1 MPEAKRLKDGR
12 YQCQNC
18 PKRFH
23 AHPRSPVEPKFC
35 SNQCRKEFHYN
46 GGMSL
51 LKFKDVMVKIAD
63 ERILQLVRASSI
75 KAEHRPAIK
84 AEEARA

>member
-1 MPEAKRLKDGR
+1 MPEAKRLADGR

-51 LKFKDVMVKIAD
+51 AKFKDAMVKIAD
-63 ERILQLVRASSI
+63 ERILAMILSGALRSEYRK
-75 KAEHRPAIK
+75 KAEA
-84 AEEARA
+84 ATS

>member
-1 MPEAKRLKDGR
+1 MPEAKRLADGR

-18 PKRFH
+18 PKRFK

-51 LKFKDVMVKIAD
+51 AKFEDVMVKIAD
-63 ERILQLVRASSI
+63 KRV
-75 KAEHRPAIK
+75 KAMVKETALKP
-84 AEEARA
+84 EARI